1 MLRLSR
7 LALPLTSRYLC
18 NTKLRGISLN
28 ATSNPHQ
35 LSFQSLS
42 RAARNQLEA
51 INVRHQ
57 SIIDVSRLTPSVLGT
72 LAGLPSRDF
81 IVYPHFLSTEEQQ
94 ILLKSSLAKLGGK
107 RRRRQ
112 RTSRTIVPESPVCPN
127 YTWADIFG
135 ADVDYDFEEG
145 HFDGVIRGYREV
157 TVSSWP
163 DASPPELPRILLRL
177 YELIDPSNILPDPG
191 LTTPPNIQTHILHLA
206 STGVIL
212 PHVDNVEASGSVI
225 AGISLGDTRIL
236 RLSQSTT
243 NSENAS
249 FDVLLESG
257 SVYIQRLFTIIDLQ
271 QGELL
276 IREEPLFI
284 VPTRPGVNPSELI
297 RSTVAALSPVDRT
310 AFFALS
316 YAKPNV
322 SAPDIQ
328 FEIFQTNAISAGQR
342 GTAVYSWRDAEG
354 LLVVYAIRDIYKGQ
368 EILTTYTNTKRRR
381 SERQAHLRAVYHFD
395 CACSVCALPK
405 EESAT
410 SDRRLGQMADA
421 YSMFSMWGSDS
432 IKGAEAIKVAKRIW
446 SIGETEGYISERGQ
460 LAADAAHVAAAHRDP
475 KAARQWATL
484 ANKWYGIE
492 LGTDSQQCKTAQ
504 TIIRSPESH
513 SAWGTREPE
522 LVGGPEG
529 LS

>member
-257 SVYIQRLFTIIDLQ
+257 SVYIQRDSVRYKWKHEI
-271 QGELL
+271 
-276 IREEPLFI
+276 
-284 VPTRPGVNPSELI
+284 
-297 RSTVAALSPVDRT
+297 
-310 AFFALS
+310 
-316 YAKPNV
+316 PNV
-322 SAPDIQ
+322 A
-328 FEIFQTNAISAGQR
+328 EFQGYQVGGGQR
-342 GTAVYSWRDAEG
+342 VSIMLRDKYRS
-354 LLVVYAIRDIYKGQ
+354 LL
-368 EILTTYTNTKRRR
+368 
-381 SERQAHLRAVYHFD
+381 
-395 CACSVCALPK
+395 
-405 EESAT
+405 
-410 SDRRLGQMADA
+410 
-421 YSMFSMWGSDS
+421 
-432 IKGAEAIKVAKRIW
+432 
-446 SIGETEGYISERGQ
+446 
-460 LAADAAHVAAAHRDP
+460 
-475 KAARQWATL
+475 
-484 ANKWYGIE
+484 
-492 LGTDSQQCKTAQ
+492 
-504 TIIRSPESH
+504 
-513 SAWGTREPE
+513 
-522 LVGGPEG
+522 
-529 LS
+529 